1 MPSARLEAN
10 AEGGGPVLTG
20 LWLFVAAVFEGWPE
34 AEPGILLGR
43 LVLGIM
49 NIMLT
54 WRLRLSFQATASGA
68 AAF

>member
-34 AEPGILLGR
+34 AEPGFLLGR
-43 LVLGIM
+43 LVLW
-49 NIMLT
+49 NYEYYAYLAPSP
-54 WRLRLSFQATASGA
+54 LFPSH
-68 AAF
+68 